1 MVNDINSLTQS
12 SISTAGK
19 KAESVTTVSAEN
31 QQQAAAPS
39 AAAKESIEISSQAQL
54 LSRLEAQI
62 KDLPEVDQPRVDA
75 LREQLNQGTYE
86 INDSSLAQR
95 IIDLEF

>member
-19 KAESVTTVSAEN
+19 KVQSAITVSAEN

-39 AAAKESIEISSQAQL
+39 PAAKESIEISSQAQL

-62 KDLPEVDQPRVDA
+62 KDLPDVDQSRIDS
-75 LREQLNQGTYE
+75 LREQIDQGTYE
-86 INDSSLAQR
+86 IDDSSLAQR